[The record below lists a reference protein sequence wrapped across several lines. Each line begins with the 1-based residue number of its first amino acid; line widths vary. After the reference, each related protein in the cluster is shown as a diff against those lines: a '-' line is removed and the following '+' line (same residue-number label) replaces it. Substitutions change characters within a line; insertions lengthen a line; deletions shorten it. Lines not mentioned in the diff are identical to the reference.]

1 MKLRFIKE
9 LMKHYGGHE
18 YDDWDI
24 EFWDYNNQR
33 AINVSEGMYSSSK
46 PDKKIVFP
54 VTVEPVDG
62 ITIDERLKKFVE
74 EYNKNKK

>member
-1 MKLRFIKE
+1 MKLKFVKE
-9 LMKHYGGHE
+9 LMKHYDGHE
-18 YDDWDI
+18 YDDWDL

-33 AINVSEGMYSSSK
+33 AIKVDEGMYSSSN

-54 VTVEPVDG
+54 VSVEPVDG